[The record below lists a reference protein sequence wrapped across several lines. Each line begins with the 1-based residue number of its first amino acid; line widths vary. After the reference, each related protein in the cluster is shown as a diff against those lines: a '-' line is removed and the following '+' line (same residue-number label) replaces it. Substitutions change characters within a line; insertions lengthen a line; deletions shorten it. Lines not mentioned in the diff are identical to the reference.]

1 LLSSKLK
8 LRDKDVI
15 AGKGLVATELIEPGE
30 LLWEAD
36 AGSPLTIRLTLAQ
49 TKQLPWPD
57 KDLYRQCGDDYFVGI
72 EYCWNHS
79 CDPNCTCDGL
89 RMYALRR
96 IHPEEEATYDYGFS
110 EIGPWRLTC
119 QCGSSLCRGV
129 VSNND
134 FLLPWLQ
141 RRYRHRRQIP
151 PYVQRA
157 IDASGWLDRA
167 THMFRSTTWAIKAK
181 FRKSGLLPWQGP

>member
-36 AGSPLTIRLTLAQ
+36 ADSPRLTLAQ
-49 TKQLPWPD
+49 TKQLS
-57 KDLYRQCGDDYFVGI
+57 LSVYHRYSQCGDDCFVINNGI

-96 IHPEEEATYDYGFS
+96 IHPEEEVTYDYGFC
-110 EIGPWRLTC
+110 EIATPWRMTC

-129 VSNND
+129 VSGKD

-141 RRYRHRRQIP
+141 RRYRRQIP